1 MFKLIVTKSLHN
13 RLFVLAAV
21 ILIVFG
27 LFTLPR
33 VPIDVFP
40 DLNRPTV
47 NILTEAEAGAARGRA
62 ARYVPH

>member
-13 RLFVLAAV
+13 RLFVLAAAV

-33 VPIDVFP
+33 VPIDALDVS
-40 DLNRPTV
+40 N
-47 NILTEAEAGAARGRA
+47 
-62 ARYVPH
+62 